1 MPYLSRIRNV
11 VQCCSTS
18 VASVLRAVN
27 KANEWACQKQKQ
39 PATWLCGYKAPST
52 PARVKAHESDAG
64 NDDIK
69 LNPAANWCMSL
80 FEATADVYCFCIPFL
95 VVVVFFLIILW
106 VWRLHV
112 PISQSVSSICHICY
126 FYTIFPFMCLQL
138 FCLELEL
145 PAKPFIYFGHILFL
159 NILQIW
165 CIEQLIERIHKT
177 LYTQHFA
184 LQQKI

>member
-1 MPYLSRIRNV
+1 MNELAKNKNSRPHDCAVIRPPRHQPESKHTNLM
-11 VQCCSTS
+11 QAMTTS
-18 VASVLRAVN
+18 SWTRLLIGVCHFLKLRLMF
-27 KANEWACQKQKQ
+27 
-39 PATWLCGYKAPST
+39 T
-52 PARVKAHESDAG
+52 
-64 NDDIK
+64 
-69 LNPAANWCMSL
+69 
-80 FEATADVYCFCIPFL
+80 
-95 VVVVFFLIILW
+95 VFAFRFLW

-112 PISQSVSSICHICY
+112 PISQSVSSICRICY

-145 PAKPFIYFGHILFL
+145 PAKPFIYFGHIQFL

-165 CIEQLIERIHKT
+165 CIVQLIERIHKT